1 MAKLQDK
8 ILQLDAPPQLAASK
22 LSVGSLRA
30 HFGDDVGLACWKD
43 IQPKLTDDTRAT
55 RLNERLE
62 ELWPRFKS
70 EIDLVRR
77 PADEIDKALGLV
89 EAPRRYGDIG
99 LSRAT
104 FRDAIT
110 HAREIRNRYTFL
122 DLAADSGLLEPERL
136 ID

>member
-1 MAKLQDK
+1 M
-8 ILQLDAPPQLAASK
+8 
-22 LSVGSLRA
+22 
-30 HFGDDVGLACWKD
+30 GLACWND
-43 IQPKLTDDTRAT
+43 IQPKVTDDARAT
-55 RLNERLE
+55 KLNERLT
-62 ELWPRFKS
+62 ELWPRLKS

-77 PADEIDKALGLV
+77 PAREIDKALALI

-104 FRDAIT
+104 FRDAVV